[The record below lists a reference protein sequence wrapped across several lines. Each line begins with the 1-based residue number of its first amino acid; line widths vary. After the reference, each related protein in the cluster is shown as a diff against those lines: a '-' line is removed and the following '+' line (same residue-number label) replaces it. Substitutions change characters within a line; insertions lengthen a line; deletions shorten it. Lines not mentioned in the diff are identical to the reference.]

1 MLSYAQTE
9 AWLGSYY
16 SGRPVL
22 VAGGNGFLGR
32 NCVHALLH
40 LGADVAVIARR
51 SSPVS
56 GVRSFCGD
64 LRDSAFVRKAI
75 SGYSMVFDFAGNS
88 GPVQSNRTPLVNLD
102 EELRAQLTLLHACSR
117 ERSRPLL
124 MFCSSR
130 LVYGR
135 PRSLPVDESH
145 SLSPQSIYAAHKV
158 AAESYLNALAES
170 SGLRY
175 SVIRLSNPYGPYQP
189 RGARGYG
196 IINQFLSAAA
206 AGQPIRIYGDGVQCR
221 DYIFVGDVVTTFLL
235 CAAEHSCERQV
246 FNLGGSAAVTL
257 REAAET
263 ICELAGGTPIVYQP
277 WPSEHMAIETG
288 DYASDLRKLHAF
300 VALPAQVP
308 LREGFA
314 RTLAF
319 YRVGATGSHGVVAA
333 SAARV

>member
-1 MLSYAQTE
+1 MQSYAQTE
-9 AWLGSYY
+9 AWLRSYY

-32 NCVHALLH
+32 NCAQALLR
-40 LGADVAVIARR
+40 LGADVVVIARK
-51 SSPVS
+51 SSPVA
-56 GVRSFCGD
+56 GVRTLCGD

-75 SGYSMVFDFAGNS
+75 SGQSVVFDFAGNS

-135 PRSLPVDESH
+135 PLSLPVDESH
-145 SLSPQSIYAAHKV
+145 PLSPQSIYAAHKI

-175 SVIRLSNPYGPYQP
+175 CIIRLSNPYGPYQP
-189 RGARGYG
+189 RGTRGYG
-196 IINQFLSAAA
+196 VINQFLSAAA
-206 AGQPIRIYGDGVQCR
+206 AGQPIRIYGDGVQRR
-221 DYIFVGDVVTTFLL
+221 DYIFVGDVITTFLL

-246 FNLGGSAAVTL
+246 FNLGGAAAVTL

-263 ICELAGGTPIVYQP
+263 ICDLAGGTPIVYQP

-288 DYASDLRKLHAF
+288 DYHSDLRKLQAF

-308 LREGFA
+308 LREGFG
-314 RTLAF
+314 RTLAY
-319 YRVGATGSHGVVAA
+319 YRDSTTASHGLIAA